1 MEKKKKMMP
10 LLIGVGVGLVLFWS
24 IYSFF
29 FYQVYQ
35 EAAVF
40 ATEGAQPIVQI
51 LEILNYRADVLLPF
65 FIIFFMLVSTS
76 LFYIMYLFLILKQT
90 TSNYI
95 PLVVVSLIIFL
106 FIGFNVINKL
116 GLFLGLLVVIAI
128 LIMTSIALT
137 VKHLYIEKTDYE
149 AGDIVRKKGPFDK
162 LSEAH
167 LYEERE
173 IKKMNK
179 LSWTEGLVINSII
192 YLEENKGHYVEIFL
206 EDSTK

>member
-90 TSNYI
+90 TSNYSQVHN
-95 PLVVVSLIIFL
+95 PV
-106 FIGFNVINKL
+106 
-116 GLFLGLLVVIAI
+116 
-128 LIMTSIALT
+128 
-137 VKHLYIEKTDYE
+137 
-149 AGDIVRKKGPFDK
+149 
-162 LSEAH
+162 
-167 LYEERE
+167 
-173 IKKMNK
+173 
-179 LSWTEGLVINSII
+179 
-192 YLEENKGHYVEIFL
+192 
-206 EDSTK
+206 

>member
-1 MEKKKKMMP
+1 MEKKKTIMP
-10 LLIGVGVGLVLFWS
+10 LLIGAGIGLILFWS

-35 EAAVF
+35 EAEIF

-51 LEILNYRADVLLPF
+51 LEILNYRVDVLLPF
-65 FIIFFMLVSTS
+65 FIIFFLLVSTS
-76 LFYIMYLFLILKQT
+76 LFYIMYLFLLLKQT
-90 TSNYI
+90 TRNYI
-95 PLVVVSLIIFL
+95 PLVILSLIIFL

-116 GLFLGLLVVIAI
+116 NLFFCLLVVISV
-128 LIMTSIALT
+128 LIMTSIVLT

-149 AGDIVRKKGPFDK
+149 AGDILCKQGPFDK

-173 IKKMNK
+173 IMRMSK
-179 LSWTEGLVINSII
+179 LSWAEGLVINSII
-192 YLEENKGHYVEIFL
+192 YLEDNKGHYVEIFL
-206 EDSTK
+206 EDTTK